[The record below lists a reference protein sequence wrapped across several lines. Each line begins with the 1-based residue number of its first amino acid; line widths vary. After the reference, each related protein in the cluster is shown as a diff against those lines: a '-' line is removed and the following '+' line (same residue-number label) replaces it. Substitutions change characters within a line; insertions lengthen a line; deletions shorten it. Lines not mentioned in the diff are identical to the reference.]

1 MFTTTLRLFAAAL
14 AFLIAASITGCGSAG
29 ASRDKAAKAEPV
41 ARHVELFYATN
52 RAAERSATPSF
63 GTERGGM
70 SYGFSRISIPPGHLM
85 GRHEE
90 PSLLKFEW
98 SPQEHKHIKVLEVV
112 ELNRDDFVQRL
123 NRAVEF
129 SRGNK
134 LMVFVH
140 GYNETFSGA
149 SRVVAQFAHD
159 LKFSGPVLLFSWPS
173 QGRLTGYT
181 VDATNAEWAQAHFL
195 EMMGALLDN
204 VPAKDIYLIG
214 HSMGN
219 RILGRGMATL
229 ASDRPPSDMLRFRE
243 IVMIAPDID
252 AEVFRRD
259 LAPRLSRTGI
269 HTTLYASSKDR
280 AMRASKVFHGYTRAG
295 ESGEELV
302 LVEGV
307 ETIDAS
313 DVSGGFI
320 GHSYF
325 AEDRR
330 IMEDIFALLQTGE
343 RAEHRFGLQSV
354 TTPQG
359 RYWTLRK

>member
-1 MFTTTLRLFAAAL
+1 
-14 AFLIAASITGCGSAG
+14 
-29 ASRDKAAKAEPV
+29 
-41 ARHVELFYATN
+41 
-52 RAAERSATPSF
+52 
-63 GTERGGM
+63 
-70 SYGFSRISIPPGHLM
+70 
-85 GRHEE
+85 
-90 PSLLKFEW
+90 
-98 SPQEHKHIKVLEVV
+98 
-112 ELNRDDFVQRL
+112 
-123 NRAVEF
+123 
-129 SRGNK
+129 
-134 LMVFVH
+134 
-140 GYNETFSGA
+140 
-149 SRVVAQFAHD
+149 
-159 LKFSGPVLLFSWPS
+159 
-173 QGRLTGYT
+173 
-181 VDATNAEWAQAHFL
+181 
-195 EMMGALLDN
+195 
-204 VPAKDIYLIG
+204 
-214 HSMGN
+214 
-219 RILGRGMATL
+219 
-229 ASDRPPSDMLRFRE
+229 MLRFRE